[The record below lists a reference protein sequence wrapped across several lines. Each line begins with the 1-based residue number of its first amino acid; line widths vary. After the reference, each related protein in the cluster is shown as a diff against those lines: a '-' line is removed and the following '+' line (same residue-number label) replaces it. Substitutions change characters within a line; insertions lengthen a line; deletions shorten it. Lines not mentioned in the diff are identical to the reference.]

1 MAIDRSMLSP
11 AEGLLWHYG
20 VRDSSHIDLEAIAN
34 YRGAE
39 VVYRRLCGCA
49 ARLVAAGNI
58 AVISVDTGSY
68 RRRQRFSLAHEL
80 AHWICDKDRGSFQC
94 ASEDIGPQ
102 NAEAKSVEAY
112 ANGYASQLILPSFL
126 VDPWLEGKRIN
137 LDTAK
142 ALGDEFDTSLTAS
155 AIKVARRAQAQTC
168 VVCHNQTKRIWSQ
181 KNLAFPHDFYV
192 KQELHQDTAAFSMAF
207 GKGSGL
213 SNPVKEAA
221 DRWLQGPG
229 AYRRTV
235 ETQSLKLPDNTV
247 LTMITLLADK

>member
-1 MAIDRSMLSP
+1 MVIDHSMLSP
-11 AEGLLWHYG
+11 AEKLLWRYG

-49 ARLVAAGNI
+49 ARLVAAGNK

-68 RRRQRFSLAHEL
+68 PRRQRFSLAHEL
-80 AHWICDKDRGSFQC
+80 AHWICDKDRGSFLC
-94 ASEDIGPQ
+94 ANGDIGPQ
-102 NAEAKSVEAY
+102 NAEAKNVEAY

-126 VDPWLEGKRIN
+126 VDPWLESKRIN
-137 LDTAK
+137 LDTAN
-142 ALGDEFDTSLTAS
+142 ALGDDFDASLTAS

-168 VVCHNQTKRIWSQ
+168 VVCHNQTKKTWSQ
-181 KNLAFPHDFYV
+181 KSLLFPHDFYV
-192 KQELHQDTAAFSMAF
+192 KQELHQDTDAFLMAF
-207 GKGSGL
+207 GKENGL
-213 SNPVKEAA
+213 SRPVREAA

-235 ETQSLKLPDNTV
+235 ETQSVKLPDNTV
-247 LTMITLLADK
+247 LTMITLLSDK